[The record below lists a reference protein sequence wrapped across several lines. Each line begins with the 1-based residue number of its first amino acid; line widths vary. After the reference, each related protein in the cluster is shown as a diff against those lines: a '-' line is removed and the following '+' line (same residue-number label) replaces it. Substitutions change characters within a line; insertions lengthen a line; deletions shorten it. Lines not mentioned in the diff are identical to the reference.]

1 MNTMKKNNSYGMGG
15 KSYRMGGRLSK
26 QETKLLKML
35 MTKAMG
41 EEGMRVMQN
50 SGRAADDSF
59 LQDAYDEASAIG
71 MGLLNLFKGENVPE
85 GAGLRDRYVRG
96 FYDEAVRDNTRQRS
110 GQQGMIDAAGTA
122 VGSFF
127 DELLAPGYEYKPAS
141 VQKHPIDAATR
152 AFNRA
157 RMTNEE
163 RDALRREQEA
173 RMNR

>member
-15 KSYRMGGRLSK
+15 KSYRMGGKLSK

-59 LQDAYDEASAIG
+59 LQDAYDDASAIG
-71 MGLLNLFKGENVPE
+71 MGLLNILRGEGDIRE
-85 GAGLRDRYVRG
+85 RYEQG
-96 FYDEAVRDNTRQRS
+96 FGEEKQADLARQMS
-110 GQQGMIDAAGTA
+110 GQAGGIDAAGAA

-152 AFNRA
+152 AYNRA

-163 RDALRREQEA
+163 REALRREQEA
-173 RMNR
+173 RRNR